1 MVFRRAPAAA
11 PTSFAPAHRW
21 SVGYPTVNH
30 ALELLVA
37 IGVHRTGGL
46 WRKLMLR
53 LLLLGLIGVAAY
65 RIGKEMYQ
73 SIPSDFEPVP
83 APAGKTKRTQG
94 RSKSGGGNVG
104 DR

>member
-1 MVFRRAPAAA
+1 
-11 PTSFAPAHRW
+11 
-21 SVGYPTVNH
+21 
-30 ALELLVA
+30 
-37 IGVHRTGGL
+37 
-46 WRKLMLR
+46 MLR

-94 RSKSGGGNVG
+94 RSKPGGGNVG

>member
-1 MVFRRAPAAA
+1 
-11 PTSFAPAHRW
+11 
-21 SVGYPTVNH
+21 
-30 ALELLVA
+30 
-37 IGVHRTGGL
+37 
-46 WRKLMLR
+46 MLR